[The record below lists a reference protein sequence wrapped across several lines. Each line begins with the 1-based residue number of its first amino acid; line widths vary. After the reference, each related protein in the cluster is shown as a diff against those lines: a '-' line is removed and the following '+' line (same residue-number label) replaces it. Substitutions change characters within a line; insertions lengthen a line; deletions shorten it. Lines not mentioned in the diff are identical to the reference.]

1 MKKNLRL
8 RISIYCLEIVIAII
22 LIIYFQLNPNTMNK
36 NMSFPMLLIII
47 ALIFQIYFLRKKVKE
62 VKMQVLVFFLSNNSK

>member
-8 RISIYCLEIVIAII
+8 RTSIYCLEIVIAII

-47 ALIFQIYFLRKKVKE
+47 ALIFQIYFLRKK
-62 VKMQVLVFFLSNNSK
+62 S